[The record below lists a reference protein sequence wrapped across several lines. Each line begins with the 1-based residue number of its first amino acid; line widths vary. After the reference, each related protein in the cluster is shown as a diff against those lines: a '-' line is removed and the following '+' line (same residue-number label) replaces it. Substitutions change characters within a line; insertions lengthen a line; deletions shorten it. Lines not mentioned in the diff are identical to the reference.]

1 MMTFSS
7 SSSMATFLVRTVAFG
22 GAAIVAASAQQQQ
35 QDIPQVA
42 IANGFDTLVT
52 ALQAADLV
60 GALASPNG
68 PL

>member
-22 GAAIVAASAQQQQ
+22 GAAIVAASAQQQ